1 MRTWLIALS
10 LFIALPALAAPD
22 YAREKRWDEE
32 VAPGIV
38 VGEAVYLEQ
47 KNKHKFLAIYTEVPK
62 APVGLVVVHG
72 LGIHPDWGMVGIL
85 RQRLADHGY
94 ATLSVQMPVLAVE
107 AKYEDY
113 VPTFPEAVERL
124 KLAVEFLRAK
134 GYERVAIV
142 SHSLGGVMAHEYL
155 MAYPDGA
162 QAWAS
167 LGMGGGRT
175 YERVA
180 MPVLDLMGSE
190 ELPVVAANTAQ
201 RKASL
206 KNPASR
212 QVVIPGTNHFYA
224 DREDAMV
231 KAVKDFLDGVK

>member
-10 LFIALPALAAPD
+10 LFIAAPAFAAPD

-32 VAPGIV
+32 VSPGIV

-47 KNKHKFLAIYTEVPK
+47 KNKHKFLAIYTEAPK
-62 APVGLVVVHG
+62 TRLAVVVMHG
-72 LGIHPDWGMVGIL
+72 LGIHPDWGLIGTL
-85 RQRLADHGY
+85 RQRLPDHGY
-94 ATLSVQMPVLAVE
+94 TTLSIQLPVLAVE

-124 KLAVEFLRAK
+124 KLAVEFLKAK
-134 GYERVAIV
+134 GHSQVAIV

-155 MAYPDGA
+155 MAYPDGVR
-162 QAWAS
+162 AWAS

-180 MPVLDLMGSE
+180 MPVLDLTGSE
-190 ELPVVAANTAQ
+190 ELPVVAANTAR

-206 KNPASR
+206 KNPSSR
-212 QVVIPGTNHFYA
+212 HVVIPGTNHFYA

-231 KAVKDFLDGVK
+231 KTVKDFLDSVK